1 MKVLARKILAMA
13 GVSILAMSMS
23 FPAFAAQDEPVMVE
37 AEGTS
42 LLGDDSTPGQAKA
55 AALNNAR
62 RAALEK
68 ATGIEVH
75 GSSTVY
81 NYQLIN
87 DLVIAAT
94 RGIIVKETPSDTKC
108 RTDGD
113 QISCSAK
120 IIAWVKPLRTER
132 RANFKITSAGVHR
145 PDRKEEVKSPV
156 FNSGDEIHIHVTA
169 NQDAYLNL
177 FSVDQFGGISKL
189 YPNDYVKDGK
199 VPAGKELV
207 FPDDAARQ
215 GGLKLRVRTPKGKK
229 QAVESVL
236 VIAMKER
243 TPLLESRKDQDLTI
257 TDLMKE
263 LSELDVSKWV
273 EQTVGYEVRE

>member
-1 MKVLARKILAMA
+1 MNVRIRIFCMIIMTVLLAA
-13 GVSILAMSMS
+13 
-23 FPAFAAQDEPVMVE
+23 PAFAGDEPVMVE

-75 GSSTVY
+75 GSSTIY

-94 RGIIVKETPSDTKC
+94 RGIIVKETLSDTKC
-108 RTDGD
+108 RTEGD

-120 IIAWVKPLRTER
+120 IVAWVKPLRTER
-132 RANFKITSAGVHR
+132 RGSFKITSAGVHR
-145 PDRKEEVKSPV
+145 PERQEEVKSPV
-156 FNSGDEIHIHVTA
+156 FQSGDEIHIHAAA
-169 NQDAYLNL
+169 NQEAYLNF

-189 YPNDYVKDGK
+189 YPNEYVKGEK
-199 VPAGKELV
+199 VPAGKEMV
-207 FPDDAARQ
+207 FPDDAGRQ

-229 QAVESVL
+229 KAVESVL
-236 VIAMKER
+236 IIATKEKAA
-243 TPLLESRKDQDLTI
+243 LLEARNDQDLTI

-263 LSELDVSKWV
+263 LSVMDISQWV

>member
-1 MKVLARKILAMA
+1 MKNVTSTGLLAGILLVVM
-13 GVSILAMSMS
+13 LAPV
-23 FPAFAAQDEPVMVE
+23 PALAAHDEPVMVE

-81 NYQLIN
+81 NYQLIS
-87 DLVIAAT
+87 DLVVAAT
-94 RGIIVKETPSDTKC
+94 RGLIVKETLSDTKC
-108 RTDGD
+108 RADGD
-113 QISCSAK
+113 QISCTAK
-120 IIAWVKPLRTER
+120 IIAWVKPLHTER
-132 RANFKITSAGVHR
+132 RGSFKITSAGVHR
-145 PDRKEEVKSPV
+145 PERKEEVKSPV
-156 FNSGDEIHIHVTA
+156 FQNGDEIHIHAAA

-177 FSVDQFGGISKL
+177 FSVDQFGAISKL
-189 YPNDYVKDGK
+189 YPNDFVKDEK
-199 VPAGKELV
+199 TPAGKELV
-207 FPDDAARQ
+207 FPDDAVRQ

-229 QAVESVL
+229 KAVESVL
-236 VIAMKER
+236 ILAMKER

-263 LSELDVSKWV
+263 LSEIDPSQWV